1 MQITKIKIENFKSIY
16 DPVEIDFQIVKGFW
30 KISGSVGAGKT
41 TIGEAIIYGLFGT
54 VGGKNNGDLISWGRK
69 HGLVELWCQSKGKK
83 IYIKRELNAYGQSPV
98 YVEVDGE
105 ELLFTNKRNAQSQLE
120 QEYYDT
126 SKAVLELLCIISFN
140 NFKSLATLNTID
152 TKKFLDQML
161 GFYILTE
168 YSDTCK
174 QLKSNNMLE
183 ISKLSYTIGQLK
195 SQITKLEQL
204 SNIEMINA
212 NKDEIGSQIKE
223 LNDIYKT
230 KVTTYKEKINELTLM
245 KDKYEQEKSGIM
257 ALGSK
262 LKKEIEFIQ
271 KGICPTCGAPID
283 QSTLLDKQ
291 NERKL
296 LLSQY
301 ENLITSINDVC
312 AKINKVNFDKE
323 NETKELL
330 SKIDECKH
338 ILVRLEEQEKHKI
351 INESEIININND
363 IKEYNNKLCDLQ
375 KEDYEWGELLTIL
388 SSTVRS
394 EILKSFIP
402 SLNKNIEIYSQ
413 YLKLPYIIEFDHNF
427 KCGITLYNDSK
438 QIPIS
443 SLSTG
448 QLKITDMVI
457 ILGVL
462 GTIINPN
469 KFNIMFLDELFSNL
483 DSDLRNELC
492 GVLRKFLKDDNTIF
506 IISHTDLDDRYFDGE
521 ISMKLELKNKYEKH
535 SRMLINKI

>member
-1 MQITKIKIENFKSIY
+1 MKISKIKIENFKSLY
-16 DPVEIDFQIVKGFW
+16 DPVEIDFQSVKGFW
-30 KISGSVGAGKT
+30 KISGAVGAGKT

-140 NFKSLATLNTID
+140 NFKSLATLNTND

-168 YSDTCK
+168 YSDICK

-183 ISKLSYTIGQLK
+183 ITKLSYTIGQLK

-230 KVTTYKEKINELTLM
+230 KVTTYKEKVNELTLM

-283 QSTLLDKQ
+283 QSALEDKQ

-363 IKEYNNKLCDLQ
+363 IKEYNDKLCDLQ
-375 KEDYEWGELLTIL
+375 KEDCEWGELLAIL
-388 SSTVRS
+388 SSTVRG

-535 SRMLINKI
+535 SKMLINKI

>member
-1 MQITKIKIENFKSIY
+1 MKISKIKIENFKSLY
-16 DPVEIDFQIVKGFW
+16 DPVEIDFQSVKGFW
-30 KISGSVGAGKT
+30 KISGTVGSGKT

-105 ELLFTNKRNAQSQLE
+105 ELLFTNKRNAQTQLE

-126 SKAVLELLCIISFN
+126 SKVVLELLCIISFN
-140 NFKSLATLNTID
+140 NFKSLATLNTND

-168 YSDTCK
+168 YSDICK
-174 QLKSNNMLE
+174 QLKSNNMQE

-204 SNIEMINA
+204 SNIEMINT

-223 LNDIYKT
+223 LKDTYKT
-230 KVTTYKEKINELTLM
+230 KVTTYNEKVNELTLM

-283 QSTLLDKQ
+283 QSTLEDKQ

-351 INESEIININND
+351 INESEIVNINND
-363 IKEYNNKLCDLQ
+363 INEYNDKLCDLQ
-375 KEDYEWGELLTIL
+375 KEDCEWGELLAIL

-506 IISHTDLDDRYFDGE
+506 IISHTDLDERYFDGE

>member
-1 MQITKIKIENFKSIY
+1 MKISKIKIENFKSLY
-16 DPVEIDFQIVKGFW
+16 DPVEIDFQSVKGFW
-30 KISGSVGAGKT
+30 KISGAVGTGKT

-140 NFKSLATLNTID
+140 NFKSLATLNTND

-168 YSDTCK
+168 YSDICK
-174 QLKSNNMLE
+174 QLKSNNMYKITE
-183 ISKLSYTIGQLK
+183 LSYTIGQLK
-195 SQITKLEQL
+195 SQIVKLEQL
-204 SNIEMINA
+204 SNIEVINT

-230 KVTTYKEKINELTLM
+230 KVAIYKEKVNELTLM

-283 QSTLLDKQ
+283 QSTLEDKQ

-301 ENLITSINDVC
+301 ENLITNINDVC

-323 NETKELL
+323 NETKVLL

-363 IKEYNNKLCDLQ
+363 IKEYNDKLCDLQ
-375 KEDYEWGELLTIL
+375 KEDYEWGELLAIL

>member
-1 MQITKIKIENFKSIY
+1 
-16 DPVEIDFQIVKGFW
+16 
-30 KISGSVGAGKT
+30 
-41 TIGEAIIYGLFGT
+41 
-54 VGGKNNGDLISWGRK
+54 
-69 HGLVELWCQSKGKK
+69 
-83 IYIKRELNAYGQSPV
+83 
-98 YVEVDGE
+98 
-105 ELLFTNKRNAQSQLE
+105 LE

-126 SKAVLELLCIISFN
+126 SKVVLELLCIISFN
-140 NFKSLATLNTID
+140 NFKSLATLNTND

-174 QLKSNNMLE
+174 QLKTNNMQE
-183 ISKLSYTIGQLK
+183 ISKLSNTIGQLK

-204 SNIEMINA
+204 SNIEIINA

-230 KVTTYKEKINELTLM
+230 KVATYKEKVNELTLV

-271 KGICPTCGAPID
+271 KGICPTCGASID
-283 QSTLLDKQ
+283 QSTLEDKQ

-301 ENLITSINDVC
+301 ENLITNINDVC
-312 AKINKVNFDKE
+312 AKINGINFDKE

-363 IKEYNNKLCDLQ
+363 IKEYNDKLCGLQ
-375 KEDYEWGELLTIL
+375 KEDCEWGELLTIL

>member
-1 MQITKIKIENFKSIY
+1 MKILKIKIENFKSLY
-16 DPVEIDFQIVKGFW
+16 DPVEIDFQSVKGFW
-30 KISGSVGAGKT
+30 KISGAVGAGKT

-140 NFKSLATLNTID
+140 NFKSLATLNTND

-168 YSDTCK
+168 YSDICK

-183 ISKLSYTIGQLK
+183 ITKLSYTIGQLK

-204 SNIEMINA
+204 SNIEVINA

-230 KVTTYKEKINELTLM
+230 KVTTYKEKVNELTLM

-283 QSTLLDKQ
+283 QSTLEDKQ

-351 INESEIININND
+351 INESEIVNINND
-363 IKEYNNKLCDLQ
+363 IKEYNDKLCDLQ
-375 KEDYEWGELLTIL
+375 KEDCEWGELLAIL
-388 SSTVRS
+388 SSTVRG

>member
-1 MQITKIKIENFKSIY
+1 MKISKIKIENFKSLY
-16 DPVEIDFQIVKGFW
+16 DPVEIDFQSVKGFW
-30 KISGSVGAGKT
+30 KISGTVGSGKT

-105 ELLFTNKRNAQSQLE
+105 ELLFTNKRNAQTQLE

-140 NFKSLATLNTID
+140 NFKSLATLNTND

-168 YSDTCK
+168 YSDICK
-174 QLKSNNMLE
+174 QLKSNNMQE
-183 ISKLSYTIGQLK
+183 ISKLSNTIGQLK

-204 SNIEMINA
+204 SNIEIINT

-223 LNDIYKT
+223 LKDTYKT
-230 KVTTYKEKINELTLM
+230 KVTTYNEKVNELTLM

-283 QSTLLDKQ
+283 QSTLEDKQ

-363 IKEYNNKLCDLQ
+363 IKEYNDKLCDLQ
-375 KEDYEWGELLTIL
+375 KEDYEWGELLAIL